1 MRVSIRFDLPE
12 ESDEHRAALQG
23 ADLKSAIEEFD
34 AHLREKI
41 KHSDE
46 DDCEIYDAIHD
57 TLHELLDGYGISLY

>member
-1 MRVSIRFDLPE
+1 MRVSIRFDLPD

-23 ADLKSAIEEFD
+23 LDLRAAVEEFD
-34 AHLREKI
+34 THLREKI
-41 KHSDE
+41 RDADE